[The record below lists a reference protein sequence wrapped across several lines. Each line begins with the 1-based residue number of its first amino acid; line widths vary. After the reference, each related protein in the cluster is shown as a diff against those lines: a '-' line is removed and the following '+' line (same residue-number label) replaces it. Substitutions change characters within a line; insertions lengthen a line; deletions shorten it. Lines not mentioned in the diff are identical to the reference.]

1 MKLIKRLS
9 AILLAAVMI
18 ILTSCQSKN
27 TFSGDAATLP
37 DRASAKPVVDMT
49 QETTAQTTTQ
59 AATVTTTTAVT
70 TAVTTAETTTKTPA
84 DPYKTALT
92 YCVDTDRFSQQKN
105 IDKRIYPA
113 SMTKFLTAYTALK
126 YVTPETK
133 FTVGSEQDMV
143 QPESSLCL
151 IQKGNVLTLYDLL
164 TGLLIMSGND
174 AAYTIAVGTARQLR
188 PNDKLSDKQAVAYF
202 CELMNQTAK
211 EIGMTDS
218 RFETP
223 DGWDNDKQYT
233 TTADL
238 LTLTK
243 YAIKNPSIKKI
254 ISIKETK
261 VTFAAG
267 GSITWKNHIKLI
279 DPKSPYYCKDFVGGK
294 TGTTD
299 SAGYC
304 LISVFEKNGKTYII
318 IVTGCK
324 DDNARC
330 AATLDLY
337 GRIK

>member
-1 MKLIKRLS
+1 MKAFKRLS
-9 AILLAAVMI
+9 AILLAAAII
-18 ILTSCQSKN
+18 ILTSCQAKRA
-27 TFSGDAATLP
+27 FPDDAATLP
-37 DRASAKPVVDMT
+37 ELSNMMPVANIT
-49 QETTAQTTTQ
+49 QTTEQITSSS
-59 AATVTTTTAVT
+59 ATALQ
-70 TAVTTAETTTKTPA
+70 TPV
-84 DPYKTALT
+84 DQYKTALT

-126 YVTPETK
+126 YVKPETK
-133 FTVGSEQDMV
+133 LKVGSELDMV
-143 QPESSLCL
+143 QPESSLCM

-188 PNDKLSDKQAVAYF
+188 PKDKLSDKQAVTYF
-202 CELMNQTAK
+202 CELMNKTAA
-211 EIGMTDS
+211 EIGMADS
-218 RFETP
+218 HFETP
-223 DGWDNDKQYT
+223 DGWDNEKQYT

-243 YAIKNPSIKKI
+243 CAIKNQSIKKI
-254 ISIKETK
+254 ISVTETK

-279 DPKSPYYCKDFVGGK
+279 DPKSPYYCKDYIGGK

-330 AATLDLY
+330 SATLDLY
-337 GRIK
+337 KRVK

>member
-1 MKLIKRLS
+1 MKAFKRLS
-9 AILLAAVMI
+9 AILLAAAII
-18 ILTSCQSKN
+18 ILTSCQAKRA
-27 TFSGDAATLP
+27 FPDDAATLP
-37 DRASAKPVVDMT
+37 ELSSMMPVANIT
-49 QETTAQTTTQ
+49 QTTEQITSSS
-59 AATVTTTTAVT
+59 ATALQ
-70 TAVTTAETTTKTPA
+70 TPV
-84 DPYKTALT
+84 DQYKTALT

-126 YVTPETK
+126 YVKPETK
-133 FTVGSEQDMV
+133 LKVGSELDMV
-143 QPESSLCL
+143 QPESSLCM

-188 PNDKLSDKQAVAYF
+188 PKDKLSDKQAVAYF
-202 CELMNQTAK
+202 CELMNKTAA
-211 EIGMTDS
+211 EIGMADS
-218 RFETP
+218 HFETP
-223 DGWDNDKQYT
+223 DGWDNEKQYT

-243 YAIKNPSIKKI
+243 CAIKNQNIKKI
-254 ISIKETK
+254 ISVKETK

-279 DPKSPYYCKDFVGGK
+279 DPKNPYYCKDYIGGK

-337 GRIK
+337 KRVK

>member
-1 MKLIKRLS
+1 MKAFKRLS
-9 AILLAAVMI
+9 AILLSATMI
-18 ILTSCQSKN
+18 ILTSCQAKKA
-27 TFSGDAATLP
+27 FSDDATLP
-37 DRASAKPVVDMT
+37 ELSNMKPVVDMSQIT
-49 QETTAQTTTQ
+49 EQTTAAISTTTLP
-59 AATVTTTTAVT
+59 AATSTTVQ
-70 TAVTTAETTTKTPA
+70 TPV
-84 DPYKTALT
+84 DQYKTALT

-126 YVTPETK
+126 YVKPETELK
-133 FTVGSEQDMV
+133 VGSELDMV

-174 AAYTIAVGTARQLR
+174 AAYTIAVGTARRLR
-188 PNDKLSDKQAVAYF
+188 PKDKLSDKQAVAYF
-202 CELMNQTAK
+202 CELMNKTAA
-211 EIGMTDS
+211 EIGMSDS
-218 RFETP
+218 HFETP
-223 DGWDNDKQYT
+223 DGWDNENQYT

-243 YAIKNPSIKKI
+243 CAIKNQSIKKI
-254 ISIKETK
+254 ISVKEKK

-279 DPKSPYYCKDFVGGK
+279 DPKSPYYCKDFIGGK

-337 GRIK
+337 ERIK